1 MLIRRLKTRTTLII
15 VIIRHFWLKNER
27 KNTYSLIDL
36 YQEISAFCSRKKA
49 ISQNDMAFL
58 FQNVSLEY
66 TIFDINY
73 MYYSRKLIPCKH
85 ISFTVNG
92 HKNLWILW
100 I

>member
-1 MLIRRLKTRTTLII
+1 MLIRRLKTITTLII
-15 VIIRHFWLKNER
+15 VIIRHFWLKNKQ

-66 TIFDINY
+66 ATFDISY
-73 MYYSRKLIPCKH
+73 MYLFEEINPLQTY
-85 ISFTVNG
+85 
-92 HKNLWILW
+92 ILHRER
-100 I
+100 